1 MALKLPKTLAQW
13 SPDWQTRLNQTLEI
27 EDTHNLK
34 NGVAI
39 GKLILN
45 SPSGARWQITV
56 SDSGVVGATAL
67 P

>member
-1 MALKLPKTLAQW
+1 VTLKLPKTPSQW

-34 NGVAI
+34 VGIAV
-39 GKLILN
+39 GKLVLQ
-45 SPSGARWQITV
+45 SPNGARWQITV
-56 SDSGVVGATAL
+56 SNAGVIGATAL